1 MSEHA
6 RSVVLPDG
14 AECFEARFHKYA
26 FERHIHD
33 TFAIGVTL
41 SGIQRFWCGGATH
54 DSSPG
59 DVIVIAP
66 GQAHDGQSGT
76 DDSYSYR
83 MAYLPV
89 SLIREVLSDASERSH
104 GLDFSLDV
112 PVLRDRPLAAS
123 LANAWMS
130 AKSAQNTDAF
140 YEPIV
145 DLAIRFGKIRIP
157 ERPRSAP
164 AVLARVVEYLHA
176 NVEREIRTTELA
188 HVAGMSRFCL
198 TREFRRAYGLPLH
211 AYHVHLKL
219 ETSKR
224 LLRGG
229 ESVAQVAARLGFCD
243 QSHFHRRFK
252 GAFGIT
258 PAQWTAAQRS
268 NPSRSA
274 ASILDACTIPTAS

>member
-6 RSVVLPDG
+6 RSTVLPDG

-41 SGIQRFWCGGATH
+41 SGVQRFWCGGVTH
-54 DSSPG
+54 DSTPG
-59 DVIVIAP
+59 DVVVLAP

-76 DDSYSYR
+76 DDPYSYR

-89 SLIREVLSDASERSH
+89 ALIRDVLADATERQ
-104 GLDFSLDV
+104 LDLRLDAPLV
-112 PVLRDRPLAAS
+112 RDRRLAAS
-123 LANAWMS
+123 LANAWAT
-130 AKSAQNTDAF
+130 AKSAQNTDVF
-140 YEPIV
+140 HEPIV
-145 DLAIRFGKIRIP
+145 DLAMRFGKIRIP
-157 ERPRSAP
+157 EQPRSSP

-188 HVAGMSRFCL
+188 RVAGTSRFRL
-198 TREFRRAYGLPLH
+198 TREFRRAFGLPLH

-224 LLRGG
+224 LLRGD
-229 ESVAQVAARLGFCD
+229 ESIAQVAARLGFCD

-258 PAQWTAAQRS
+258 PAQWIAAQRS
-268 NPSRSA
+268 NPASRR
-274 ASILDACTIPTAS
+274 ASILGPCTIPTAS